1 MYQKLLA
8 HIMEDM
14 PIKKRRFWKHFVSP
28 PPQAC
33 SRTPKEAN
41 PFEADQVLKGTF
53 PASQKSHSEFGI
65 IHGSVAVTSA
75 DGPSEAGNARAAQA
89 PDAVV
94 TKGKTLASI
103 EPESLV
109 KKKSEDSKN
118 LSVQVD
124 SFTSLNDI
132 HSGKN
137 DLALGNSIPLKIN
150 RLHWDLNIMMDEWEK
165 PNAENVNQQMG
176 NTEDVTNNGIQNEK
190 AASDP
195 VSIPKLETPS
205 SVLNETKGPDSKRTV
220 LQVSSGLMKTEKTSD
235 VFKTQ
240 DPAVVIDMNELN
252 NNVHLDHS
260 ICTHT
265 EQKNSTADI
274 PVQHDKDMSRTPA
287 TGLCKLSSQS
297 DTTEK
302 SDSVSFGMPIE
313 GKDPRLT
320 SEDLSSGCNNSNVS
334 GNNTGHVVSMECM
347 SNLQAGYDSPME
359 DGELRDPDAYSWKN
373 NDVNFSETGQL
384 ENGVVSTN
392 FKDAFEN
399 NFKNGHQFCDY
410 QDDANAKGQDG
421 EIDDNGSQTRGFRA
435 RKYRKLSSHDKSPY
449 NGSIKRKSFAL
460 MQHQR
465 KTENKGYEVDF
476 PLTCHESRS
485 INPHTYHNSKDR
497 YHSRLRRVDSGPPA
511 RGSEMS
517 LYDKKPF
524 PDKFSN
530 EIYRPSTRKRFPADR
545 DDSYENYRG
554 SPFPRGKNKR
564 KKNKKSGMQRGII
577 APKEKEGYNER
588 FPEKFSSSR
597 DHKSSTN
604 FVHDV
609 HMNRLYRKSQSE
621 SSLCSATHVLNGQ
634 DRRPSDRVSRHS
646 QWQENNQVEFSRR
659 LKPDD
664 NLRSLAMQGVKSLV
678 VTNDRK

>member
-1 MYQKLLA
+1 
-8 HIMEDM
+8 
-14 PIKKRRFWKHFVSP
+14 
-28 PPQAC
+28 
-33 SRTPKEAN
+33 
-41 PFEADQVLKGTF
+41 
-53 PASQKSHSEFGI
+53 
-65 IHGSVAVTSA
+65 
-75 DGPSEAGNARAAQA
+75 
-89 PDAVV
+89 
-94 TKGKTLASI
+94 
-103 EPESLV
+103 
-109 KKKSEDSKN
+109 
-118 LSVQVD
+118 
-124 SFTSLNDI
+124 
-132 HSGKN
+132 
-137 DLALGNSIPLKIN
+137 
-150 RLHWDLNIMMDEWEK
+150 MMDEWEK

-313 GKDPRLT
+313 GKRTCYVDRMKNDGSADFKRNSGKDPRLT